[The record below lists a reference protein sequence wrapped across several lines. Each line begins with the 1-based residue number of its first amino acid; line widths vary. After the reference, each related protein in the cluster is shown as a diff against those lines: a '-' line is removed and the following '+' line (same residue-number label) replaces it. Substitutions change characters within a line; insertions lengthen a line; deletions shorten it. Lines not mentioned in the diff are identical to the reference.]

1 MVIAAAA
8 AGVAAATVVA
18 VSAATAVVGES
29 ASASTAST
37 TGEEKNKDYDPAAVV
52 TKHIGFLLVCLNCF
66 ETFHTTI
73 YANVLFVLQIFSL
86 KEK

>member
-1 MVIAAAA
+1 MLFR
-8 AGVAAATVVA
+8 
-18 VSAATAVVGES
+18 SES

-52 TKHIGFLLVCLNCF
+52 TKHIGFLLGCLNCF

-73 YANVLFVLQIFSL
+73 YADGVFVLQIFRIPE